1 MIHKSNEEVSSRYG
15 VKQKMT
21 NDSRFSKKDGN
32 GCGEHRGVNSVT
44 YKSGGW
50 CTQVDDILCIR
61 SKLKQTEDLQ
71 GGSQRMR
78 LQGVKVKIQ
87 EVEEV

>member
-50 CTQVDDILCIR
+50 CTQVDDQLLGIGRNPKPTYLHHIGNER
-61 SKLKQTEDLQ
+61 IT
-71 GGSQRMR
+71 
-78 LQGVKVKIQ
+78 V
-87 EVEEV
+87 